1 MENQQLKVAVENGVL
16 SISIGVD
23 ILCHA
28 SEVGRRYGLEGIK
41 ITDKKVFVE
50 GVARQLI
57 TEEEDG
63 TTPVHQMFD
72 NAVSQMLEDGE
83 EGIDLEGE

>member
-1 MENQQLKVAVENGVL
+1 MKGQQLKVAVENEVL

-28 SEVGRRYGLEGIK
+28 CETGRMYGLDGIK
-41 ITDKKVFVE
+41 ITDKELFLKGMVL
-50 GVARQLI
+50 QLCR
-57 TEEEDG
+57 EEEDG
-63 TTPVHQMFD
+63 TTPVHEMFD

-83 EGIDLEGE
+83 EGVDLKDE